1 MSNDAV
7 PAHRCRIN
15 KKPIVYFQVNFI
27 NVPSIDTVAQTWS
40 CEFTLRG
47 WTSGL
52 KGARCWTHVDE
63 PPADFKSPLWLDD
76 TYTRPLQLDDWEP
89 RLRIANLIV
98 ADQWKQNAKW
108 MTSAKEELEFKW
120 RVQGTF
126 LEQLEIGAFP
136 RDIQALQIKITST
149 TPQFVIDR
157 EAKGGELDGKPV
169 DEAALVGLLD
179 ELARLERRAVEVDL
193 NQPAPLSDAEMSRR
207 GTLLKWRSGDDR
219 VRRKIRLAPHYE
231 VTREDDAL
239 WEQNGLSDADKKDI
253 HDHVSVVQTA
263 NFGMSN
269 VWTMCEH
276 VRMRTYHTVSTES
289 GGGAIKPVL
298 NISLL
303 AMRRPEYYLM
313 NIEVPMFVLTSLTG
327 LTWAIGPN
335 DVADRLSVSLTLVLT
350 AVAYKLTVA
359 ESIPQVAYLTLLD
372 KFVSLCFLFMTLAA
386 VENAVAPTFDP
397 SVTDPPALA
406 SFDAIA
412 GFVWG
417 GLWLLTCMWYVLS
430 VRQLH
435 GKRAHALR
443 TYTMSSHTGVRKVK
457 GKILPVDGHS

>member
-63 PPADFKSPLWLDD
+63 PPADMKSPLWLDD

-98 ADQWKQNAKW
+98 ADAWKQNAKW

-179 ELARLERRAVEVDL
+179 EAGRLERRAVEVDL

-207 GTLLKWRSGDDR
+207 ATLLKWRSGDDR
-219 VRRKIRLAPHYE
+219 VRRKTARAALRGDKGGRRLVGAEWAERRGQEGHPRPRQRGADSQLWHVERVDYVRARAHAHLSYRQHRVGRWRHQAGSQHLAPH
-231 VTREDDAL
+231 A
-239 WEQNGLSDADKKDI
+239 
-253 HDHVSVVQTA
+253 
-263 NFGMSN
+263 
-269 VWTMCEH
+269 C
-276 VRMRTYHTVSTES
+276 
-289 GGGAIKPVL
+289 
-298 NISLL
+298 
-303 AMRRPEYYLM
+303 PEYHLM

-350 AVAYKLTVA
+350 CGRTSSPSLR
-359 ESIPQVAYLTLLD
+359 
-372 KFVSLCFLFMTLAA
+372 VSRRW
-386 VENAVAPTFDP
+386 P
-397 SVTDPPALA
+397 
-406 SFDAIA
+406 I
-412 GFVWG
+412 
-417 GLWLLTCMWYVLS
+417 
-430 VRQLH
+430 
-435 GKRAHALR
+435 
-443 TYTMSSHTGVRKVK
+443 
-457 GKILPVDGHS
+457 